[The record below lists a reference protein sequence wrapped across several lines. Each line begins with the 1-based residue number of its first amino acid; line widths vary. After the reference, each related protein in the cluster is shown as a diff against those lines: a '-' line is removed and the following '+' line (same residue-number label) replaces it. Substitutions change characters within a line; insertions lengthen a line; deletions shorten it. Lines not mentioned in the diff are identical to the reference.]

1 MSIDLMQSAGQQLD
15 MTITEF
21 AQALATGT
29 VYGLAVRFYE
39 ASHFTNSVLAEV
51 SDHQYHKAEW
61 NPDAVKLAEYIRSLE
76 EVNDDFEYIIAYSPN
91 QVEIE
96 EYVSMSFTRQGDTVL
111 VEIH

>member
-1 MSIDLMQSAGQQLD
+1 MTIDLMNSTGQQIH

-21 AQALATGT
+21 AEALSKGT

-39 ASHFTNSVLAEV
+39 VSHFTNSVLADV
-51 SDHQYHKAEW
+51 SGHQYHKAEW

-76 EVNDDFEYIIAYSPN
+76 EVNDEFEYIIVYSPERL
-91 QVEIE
+91 VEK
-96 EYVSMSFTRQGDTVL
+96 YVSMSFTRQGDTVL

>member
-1 MSIDLMQSAGQQLD
+1 MSIDLMQSVGQQIH
-15 MTITEF
+15 MTIDEF

-51 SDHQYHKAEW
+51 SDHQYHEAVWK
-61 NPDAVKLAEYIRSLE
+61 PDAVKLAEYIQSLD
-76 EVNDDFEYIIAYSPN
+76 EVNDEFEYIIAYSPERM
-91 QVEIE
+91 VEK
-96 EYVSMSFTRQGDTVL
+96 YVPMSFTREGDTVL

>member
-1 MSIDLMQSAGQQLD
+1 MTIDLMNSTGQQIH

-21 AQALATGT
+21 AEALSKGT

-39 ASHFTNSVLAEV
+39 ASHFTNSVLADV

-76 EVNDDFEYIIAYSPN
+76 EVNDEFEYIIAYSPERL
-91 QVEIE
+91 VEK
-96 EYVSMSFTRQGDTVL
+96 YVSMSFTRQGDTAL

>member
-1 MSIDLMQSAGQQLD
+1 MTIDLMNSTGQQIH

-39 ASHFTNSVLAEV
+39 ASHFTNSVLADV

-61 NPDAVKLAEYIRSLE
+61 NPDAVKLAEYIQSLD
-76 EVNDDFEYIIAYSPN
+76 EVNDEFEYIIAYSPERL
-91 QVEIE
+91 VEK
-96 EYVSMSFTRQGDTVL
+96 YVSMSFTRQGDTVL

>member
-1 MSIDLMQSAGQQLD
+1 MTIDLMNSTGQQIH

-21 AQALATGT
+21 AQALSKGT

-39 ASHFTNSVLAEV
+39 ASHFTNSVLADV

-61 NPDAVKLAEYIRSLE
+61 NPDAVKLADYIQSLD
-76 EVNDDFEYIIAYSPN
+76 EVNDEFEYIIAYSPERL
-91 QVEIE
+91 VEK
-96 EYVSMSFTRQGDTVL
+96 YVSMSFTRQGDTVL